1 MRSVTGDIALPRK
14 HNKIC
19 DHPRRPC
26 PPDDINDPK
35 RRMNMEIK
43 KNELMATEKFE
54 MPEMEIVN
62 LGMEDVITASC
73 TADGCGCEYENEP
86 KIGLC
91 L

>member
-1 MRSVTGDIALPRK
+1 
-14 HNKIC
+14 
-19 DHPRRPC
+19 
-26 PPDDINDPK
+26 
-35 RRMNMEIK
+35 MEIK
-43 KNELMATEKFE
+43 KEEMMATEKFE